1 MIKLAKT
8 RDASGFSIAT
18 WIFTLLGL
26 TTSVAY
32 PLKKGFPLST
42 YIELVMLTLQSI
54 GILGLVCFLK
64 GKLVEYLIGIS
75 IFSASA
81 FALWK
86 APMPVN
92 YLSAMQ
98 ILAAL
103 LCNYANV
110 PQMIMNFQNQ
120 NAAVPF
126 LTTAMS
132 LAGNIIRIFTTLQLT
147 KDPFV
152 LGGYLLGFS
161 TNAVLLVQNI
171 VYGSK

>member
-1 MIKLAKT
+1 MKLAKT

-32 PLKKGFPLST
+32 PLKKGFPIST
-42 YIELVMLTLQSI
+42 YIELVMLTLQSV

-64 GKLVEYLIGIS
+64 GKLTEYIIGMSVFGI
-75 IFSASA
+75 AA

-86 APMPVN
+86 APITVN

-98 ILAAL
+98 VVAAL
-103 LCNYANV
+103 LCNWANI
-110 PQMIMNFQNQ
+110 PQMILNFQNQ

-152 LGGYLLGFS
+152 LGGYLLGFT
-161 TNAVLLVQNI
+161 TNAVLLGQTF